1 MKLKIQIIV
10 VVVLVA
16 TIVTLSSLYKRERT
30 ERIRTEGNQT
40 VLLDSIQHY
49 TTQTGKNAVTIGTLN
64 LKVNELKTFRTDDA
78 QTIKDLNLKIKRVQS
93 ISNTA
98 TKTSTK
104 IKTVFK
110 DRIVEVKVLGTNILK
125 RDTLRCLEYVTP
137 YLTIEGCIN
146 QHSEFEGLI
155 VSRDTLKQIIH
166 RIPKKF
172 LFIKFGTKA
181 IRQEVFSMNPDTYID
196 FAEYIELKKRRK

>member
-1 MKLKIQIIV
+1 MKLKIQIITL
-10 VVVLVA
+10 VVLLVIIA
-16 TIVTLSSLYKRERT
+16 SLYFLWQKERE
-30 ERIRTEGNQT
+30 ERIRTKGNQT
-40 VLLDSIQHY
+40 VLLDSIHNY
-49 TTQTGKNAVTIGTLN
+49 TTQAGKNAATIGTLN
-64 LKVNELKTFRTDDA
+64 LKVKELKTFRANDME
-78 QTIKDLNLKIKRVQS
+78 TIKSLNLKLKRVQS

-98 TKTSTK
+98 TKTRTK

-110 DRIVEVKVLGTNILK
+110 DRVVEVEIPGESTTA

-146 QHSEFEGLI
+146 THSEFEGMI
-155 VSRDTLKQIIH
+155 ISRDTLKQIVH

-172 LFIKFGTKA
+172 LFVKFGTKA
-181 IRQEVFSMNPDTYID
+181 IRQEVFSMNPDTFID